1 MRTNKRTAHLA
12 FIGALCGGLLL
23 MGVGV
28 GVQLAEVS
36 ALSYGGEVLVEH
48 TPRVQQMVVSLSPH
62 AERIHLKS
70 DDGRFANQIRESY
83 RIQVQESVD
92 PGTAVVEFRYE
103 GTPVELN
110 YDSDTSQ
117 VPLLQTISFS
127 WFYDSEL
134 STLMT
139 CKDVLLED
147 LKQGQLR
154 DYKPWDLTEVIISVN
169 PEDADRISVF

>member
-1 MRTNKRTAHLA
+1 M
-12 FIGALCGGLLL
+12 
-23 MGVGV
+23 
-28 GVQLAEVS
+28 
-36 ALSYGGEVLVEH
+36 
-48 TPRVQQMVVSLSPH
+48 
-62 AERIHLKS
+62 
-70 DDGRFANQIRESY
+70 
-83 RIQVQESVD
+83 D

-139 CKDVLLED
+139 CKDILLED

>member
-1 MRTNKRTAHLA
+1 MRTNKRATHLA
-12 FIGALCGGLLL
+12 FLGALCGGLLL

-62 AERIHLKS
+62 AEYIHLKS
-70 DDGRFANQIRESY
+70 ADGRLASQIRESY

-103 GTPVELN
+103 GTPVEFT

-117 VPLLQTISFS
+117 VPLLQSVSFS
-127 WFYDSEL
+127 WFHENEI

-154 DYKPWDLTEVIISVN
+154 DYKPWELTEVIIRVN
-169 PEDADRISVF
+169 PKDADRISVF